1 MQTVYEQII
10 KCRNLKT
17 KTKTFNDDPLLIID
31 APLLIKVP
39 YFIDNLLMEQKLAA
53 LFHQT
58 YDMSNLD
65 ENILFKS
72 GFVSID
78 KEINIS
84 YSFKEFTAHVSTK
97 EDKLIVTFFHDA
109 EKIKTA
115 FQTDRCIVNVDHDL
129 NLIQAEYST
138 YFAFINQISHKSG
151 YGGYNHMKISRII
164 NKTES
169 YNQLSFHHSDDK
181 SNLFS
186 DVHPSRIDKR
196 FLIPNTELEDTF
208 IKMIDRITDRPYSFC
223 QIFDKYPSFVECVK
237 SSDAVIEFVNLFV
250 HQYFDENE
258 HLKQNI
264 LLLDMLMI

>member
-1 MQTVYEQII
+1 MQTVYDQII
-10 KCRNLKT
+10 KCRELKRE
-17 KTKTFNDDPLLIID
+17 TFND

-39 YFIDNLLMEQKLAA
+39 YFIDNTLVEQKLAD
-53 LFHQT
+53 LLHLV
-58 YDMSNLD
+58 YDISNID
-65 ENILFKS
+65 ENILFKPGLLS
-72 GFVSID
+72 VD
-78 KEINIS
+78 KEISIA
-84 YSFKEFTAHVSTK
+84 YRFKDFTAHISTND
-97 EDKLIVTFFHDA
+97 DKLIITFFHDA
-109 EKIKTA
+109 ENIKTA

-138 YFAFINQISHKSG
+138 YFAFINRIYHKKSN
-151 YGGYNHMKISRII
+151 YAGYNHMKISRII

-169 YNQLSFHHSDDK
+169 YNQLSFHHSDDE
-181 SNLFS
+181 SDLFS
-186 DVHPSRIDKR
+186 AVHPSRIDKR
-196 FLIPNTELEDTF
+196 FSIPNTELEDTF
-208 IKMIDRITDRPYSFC
+208 IKMIDRVTDRPHSFC